1 MVLQVLEGIAKRNK
15 SSMPTEPLVDVSAGG
30 TGGEGATKLTL
41 IDALKDWHI
50 ARRFFVL
57 AYAW

>member
-1 MVLQVLEGIAKRNK
+1 M
-15 SSMPTEPLVDVSAGG
+15 DVAAGG
-30 TGGEGATKLTL
+30 GGGEGGAKLRL